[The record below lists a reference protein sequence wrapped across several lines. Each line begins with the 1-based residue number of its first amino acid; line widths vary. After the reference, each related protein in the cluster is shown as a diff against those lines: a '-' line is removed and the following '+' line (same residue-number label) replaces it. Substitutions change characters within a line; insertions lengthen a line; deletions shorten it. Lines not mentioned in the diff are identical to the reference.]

1 MTREELKQEIAKL
14 NDAKEAAMRQHEHNM
29 YEITSKIKND
39 LAAVEAK
46 KHAFMQQIA
55 NERMDM
61 DIDTA
66 MRHAACE
73 EQVRYKAERMRIEDE
88 KQQLFADYKAQAND
102 NE

>member
-14 NDAKEAAMRQHEHNM
+14 NEVREATMRQHEHNM
-29 YEITSKIKND
+29 YEITSKMKND
-39 LAAVEAK
+39 LAVVEAR
-46 KHAFMQQIA
+46 KHAFMQKIA
-55 NERMDM
+55 KERM

-88 KQQLFADYKAQAND
+88 KQQLFADYKAQAN
-102 NE
+102 EEE